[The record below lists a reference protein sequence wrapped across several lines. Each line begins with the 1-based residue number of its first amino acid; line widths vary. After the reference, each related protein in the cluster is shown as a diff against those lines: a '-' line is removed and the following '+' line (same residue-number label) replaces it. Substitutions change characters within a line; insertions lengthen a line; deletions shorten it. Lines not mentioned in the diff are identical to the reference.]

1 MSAENRLVE
10 YFLVAGVDSSASS
23 TSSSKGKENENRNS
37 SASLP
42 PPTSPLAAAINERED
57 GKSCLI

>member
-1 MSAENRLVE
+1 MSAENRLLVE

-23 TSSSKGKENENRNS
+23 TNSKGKENENRNS

-57 GKSCLI
+57 GES

>member
-10 YFLVAGVDSSASS
+10 YFLVAGVDSG
-23 TSSSKGKENENRNS
+23 TSKEKDNAIRGAGTS

-42 PPTSPLAAAINERED
+42 PPTSPLTAAVTERED
-57 GKSCLI
+57 GKNCL